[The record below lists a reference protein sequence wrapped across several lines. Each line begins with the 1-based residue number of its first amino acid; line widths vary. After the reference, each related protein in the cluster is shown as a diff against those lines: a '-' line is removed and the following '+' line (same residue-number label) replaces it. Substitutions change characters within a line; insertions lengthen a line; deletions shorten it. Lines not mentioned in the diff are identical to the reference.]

1 MPCQIIV
8 PNSLAQGVDPIADP
22 FTASGFTN
30 PFPFASAGNVG
41 TFENPAIPYAYT
53 TYPHFR
59 TPYSENFNFGFQW
72 QATSNMMLEAVY
84 VGSLGRKLIST
95 GETNFPSVTN
105 EEYQLA
111 TYGSVGPEC
120 ARPLA
125 ACTQGLNN
133 PADPLDP
140 TGLPTGIQQLYTNFS
155 NGLSDSD
162 QLQITLDQRLSHGL
176 SFRAAYT
183 WAKTIDLTSGFRS
196 RSSTYTD
203 PYDYRL
209 DRSVADFDAPQRF
222 VFSGI
227 YELPF
232 AAHTENALLGKVAKG
247 WQLNGIVT
255 FQAGQPVNLY
265 ANTNASQQDNYLDRP
280 NIVGP
285 VALTHQPRNSQQ
297 TFIADCNGTSDGSE
311 TGNFWFNPT
320 NLVCSAC
327 PDQNPCTNAFGQPGI
342 PLLTYGDLPR
352 NYIRGPGINNWDLSI
367 TKQTALKEH
376 TSLEFRAEFFN
387 AFNHVQFLRVDN
399 GGYTSPTFGQVI
411 SRSRNA
417 PHPVRPEALFLRRI

>member
-1 MPCQIIV
+1 
-8 PNSLAQGVDPIADP
+8 
-22 FTASGFTN
+22 
-30 PFPFASAGNVG
+30 
-41 TFENPAIPYAYT
+41 
-53 TYPHFR
+53 
-59 TPYSENFNFGFQW
+59 
-72 QATSNMMLEAVY
+72 MMLEAVY

-265 ANTNASQQDNYLDRP
+265 ANTNASQQDNYSGSSQRCRS
-280 NIVGP
+280 GR
-285 VALTHQPRNSQQ
+285 THASAQK
-297 TFIADCNGTSDGSE
+297 FAAD
-311 TGNFWFNPT
+311 
-320 NLVCSAC
+320 LH
-327 PDQNPCTNAFGQPGI
+327 
-342 PLLTYGDLPR
+342 R
-352 NYIRGPGINNWDLSI
+352 
-367 TKQTALKEH
+367 
-376 TSLEFRAEFFN
+376 
-387 AFNHVQFLRVDN
+387 
-399 GGYTSPTFGQVI
+399 
-411 SRSRNA
+411 
-417 PHPVRPEALFLRRI
+417 